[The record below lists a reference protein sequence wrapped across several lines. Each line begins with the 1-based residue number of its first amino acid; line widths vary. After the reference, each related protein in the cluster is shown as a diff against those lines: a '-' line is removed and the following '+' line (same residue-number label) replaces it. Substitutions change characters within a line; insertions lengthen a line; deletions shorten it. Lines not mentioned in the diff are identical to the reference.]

1 MAGVAA
7 DFLLHRRT
15 ADQSILYLEKGR
27 PGVGT
32 HGPEKTRFP
41 GNIILAK
48 LDELINWSRQY
59 SLWPLFFGTSCCFIE
74 MAAVFTPRFDL
85 ARFGAEVLRGSPRQA
100 DLLIVAGT
108 VFKKIAPVILRLYE
122 QMAEPK
128 WVISMGSCCNSG
140 GMYDVYSVVQGLNQI
155 IPVDVHVTGCP
166 PRPEALEHALTILQK
181 KIVSD
186 EKPARSV
193 LHFRGGTQGTTRP
206 ILIDGETKSR
216 DTRGPGM
223 EGIPIRGT
231 SVTPPVFWDSRS
243 DLMWTPPAHRAE
255 LHERDKSLAQ
265 ALKERFGDAIR
276 QTPETSDMLTYDVA
290 ESRAKEVLKFL
301 KTEASRK
308 YLRLDDLTAIDES
321 ARRDQKPI
329 TDYDGSAAHEISP
342 DGKSPRPDKGIYPD
356 YTVVYHLLSFDPP
369 GRLRLKVG
377 LTGREPATRT
387 VTDLWPSANW
397 YERETYEMFGIR
409 FEGHPDL
416 RRLILP
422 HDWEGYPLRKS
433 HPGRATEMAPYT
445 HASAVEHQPLGGG
458 AFVKQKEGDQELL
471 VLNMGPQHVGT
482 HGLMRF
488 IVALDGERIAD
499 INLDIGYH
507 HRGVEKIGER
517 QSWHQFIPYT
527 DRVDYMGGV
536 ANNLSYLHSVET
548 LAGIKVPERAQF
560 VRVMLSELFRINNH
574 LVWFGT
580 FSHDV
585 GAMTPT
591 FYTFREREQLMDI
604 VELITGGRL
613 HPSWFRIGGLAMD
626 LPEGWKEAVDTFV
639 KVLWERLGD
648 YEALITKNPI
658 LKARTQGVGVL
669 SLTDAMEWGVTG
681 PNLRAC
687 GLEWDVRKKFPYSGY
702 ENFNFDIPT
711 ATGGDCYARYL
722 VRVEEIRQSLRIVE
736 QAASQMPGGRVVTD
750 DYRYA
755 VPDKKDTL
763 KDIESLIHH
772 FINVTR
778 GPKIPRGEAYTA
790 TEISRGEQGYYVVSD
805 GLNMAY
811 RMRIR
816 APGFANVQVMPLM
829 ARGRL
834 LSDLLA
840 IIGSIDYILP
850 DIDR

>member
-1 MAGVAA
+1 
-7 DFLLHRRT
+7 
-15 ADQSILYLEKGR
+15 
-27 PGVGT
+27 VGT
-32 HGPEKTRFP
+32 HSPEKPSFP
-41 GNIILAK
+41 GNIVLAK
-48 LDELINWSRQY
+48 LDDLINWSRQY

-74 MAAVFTPRFDL
+74 MAAVFTPRFDM

-181 KIVSD
+181 KIISE
-186 EKPARSV
+186 EKPARRA
-193 LHFRGGTQGTTRP
+193 LHLPGGIQGTTHP
-206 ILIDGETKSR
+206 ILVDGETKSR

-231 SVTPPVFWDSRS
+231 SVTPPMFWDSRS
-243 DLMWTPPAHRAE
+243 DLMWTPSSHRIE

-265 ALKERFGDAIR
+265 ILREKFSDAIR
-276 QTPETSDMLTYDVA
+276 QMPETSDMLTLHVA
-290 ESRAKEVLKFL
+290 EDRIKEVLKFL
-301 KTEASRK
+301 KTEASPK

-321 ARRDQKPI
+321 ARRGQRPLPCD
-329 TDYDGSAAHEISP
+329 DGTVANEIG
-342 DGKSPRPDKGIYPD
+342 DNGGAPRPDQGIYPD
-356 YTVVYHLLSFDPP
+356 YTLVYHLLSFDPP

-377 LTGREPATRT
+377 LRGRDPVTRT
-387 VTDLWPSANW
+387 ITDLWPSANW

-409 FEGHPDL
+409 FDGHPDL

-445 HASAVEHQPLGGG
+445 HASAVEHQPLDGG
-458 AFVKQKEGDQELL
+458 AFVKQREGDQELL
-471 VLNMGPQHVGT
+471 VLNIGPQHVGT
-482 HGLMRF
+482 HGVMRF
-488 IVALDGERIAD
+488 VVALEGETIAD

-536 ANNLSYLHSVET
+536 ANNLSYLNSVEA

-560 VRVMLSELFRINNH
+560 VRVLLSEFFRVNNH

-580 FSHDV
+580 CCHDI

-591 FYTFREREQLMDI
+591 FYTFREREQLLDI

-626 LPEGWKEAVDTFV
+626 LPEGWKEAVDAFV
-639 KVLWERLGD
+639 KVLRERIRD

-658 LKARTQGVGVL
+658 FKARTQGVGVL
-669 SLTDAMEWGVTG
+669 SRKDAMEWGVTG

-687 GLEWDVRKKFPYSGY
+687 GLEWDIRKKFPYSGY

-722 VRVEEIRQSLRIVE
+722 VRVEEMRQSLRIIE
-736 QAASQMPGGRVVTD
+736 QAANQMPAGRYLADDDRYVV
-750 DYRYA
+750 
-755 VPDKKDTL
+755 PEKKDTL

-772 FINVTR
+772 FIKVTR
-778 GPKIPRGEAYTA
+778 GPKIPEGEAYTA

-816 APGFANVQVMPLM
+816 APGFANVQVMPRI
-829 ARGRL
+829 AKDGL

>member
-1 MAGVAA
+1 MLT
-7 DFLLHRRT
+7 F
-15 ADQSILYLEKGR
+15 
-27 PGVGT
+27 
-32 HGPEKTRFP
+32 
-41 GNIILAK
+41 
-48 LDELINWSRQY
+48 
-59 SLWPLFFGTSCCFIE
+59 
-74 MAAVFTPRFDL
+74 
-85 ARFGAEVLRGSPRQA
+85 
-100 DLLIVAGT
+100 
-108 VFKKIAPVILRLYE
+108 
-122 QMAEPK
+122 
-128 WVISMGSCCNSG
+128 
-140 GMYDVYSVVQGLNQI
+140 
-155 IPVDVHVTGCP
+155 HVTEN
-166 PRPEALEHALTILQK
+166 RL
-181 KIVSD
+181 
-186 EKPARSV
+186 
-193 LHFRGGTQGTTRP
+193 
-206 ILIDGETKSR
+206 
-216 DTRGPGM
+216 
-223 EGIPIRGT
+223 
-231 SVTPPVFWDSRS
+231 
-243 DLMWTPPAHRAE
+243 
-255 LHERDKSLAQ
+255 
-265 ALKERFGDAIR
+265 
-276 QTPETSDMLTYDVA
+276 
-290 ESRAKEVLKFL
+290 KEVLKFL
-301 KTEASRK
+301 KTEASPK

-329 TDYDGSAAHEISP
+329 PYYDGTVANEIGPS
-342 DGKSPRPDKGIYPD
+342 GKSARPDKGIYPD
-356 YTVVYHLLSFDPP
+356 YTLVYHLLSFDPP

-377 LTGREPATRT
+377 LTGREPVTRT
-387 VTDLWPSANW
+387 ITDLWPSASW

-445 HASAVEHQPLGGG
+445 HASAIEHQPLDAG
-458 AFVKQKEGDQELL
+458 AFVKQREGDQELL

-488 IVALDGERIAD
+488 VLALDGERIAD

-536 ANNLSYLHSVET
+536 ANNLSYLQSVET

-560 VRVMLSELFRINNH
+560 IRVMLSELFRINNH

-580 FSHDV
+580 FCHDV

-626 LPEGWKEAVDTFV
+626 LPEGWKEAVDAFV
-639 KVLWERLGD
+639 KTLRERIGD
-648 YEALITKNPI
+648 YEALITQNPI
-658 LKARTQGVGVL
+658 FKARTQGVGVL
-669 SLTDAMEWGVTG
+669 SLKDAMEWGVTG

-711 ATGGDCYARYL
+711 AAGGDCYARYL
-722 VRVEEIRQSLRIVE
+722 VRVEEIRQSLRIIE
-736 QAASQMPGGRVVTD
+736 QSVRQMPGGRVVTD

-778 GPKIPRGEAYTA
+778 GPKIPKGEAYAA

-829 ARGRL
+829 ATGGL

-840 IIGSIDYILP
+840 IIGSVDYILP